1 MVAPSEISRNAPVFI
16 HPSAWKRNSAKFA
29 VASNQSNVAVST
41 LQRYSGTP

>member
-1 MVAPSEISRNAPVFI
+1 MIPALLLALI
-16 HPSAWKRNSAKFA
+16 HRSVWNRNSRKFA